1 MQLGSVVEIVDLF
14 LALLGQLNIKHV
26 YREVELGLGLFEVL
40 LVKSITSN
48 PSTVY
53 SQHEQWI
60 ILHAVSSN
68 VMTDLLAV
76 AGFVLVLWKKLMKG
90 KEGRKERQN
99 YVQNEKKTS

>member
-26 YREVELGLGLFEVL
+26 YREVELGLGLVEVL